1 MKETEDVVAC
11 VVDHGLFLPWAD
23 MLSRGFKKVYYHTP
37 WEKSFPKIGDC
48 VIGDGYERIERIDDF
63 FPIIDK
69 IDLFVF
75 PDIGWNGLQLHLEGC
90 GKPVWGSRMGDE
102 LEIYREH
109 FMDVV
114 GEVGLSL
121 PKFQKIRGLE
131 NLKVF
136 LKNKTDK
143 YLKISKYRGSFET
156 YHWRSWREDE
166 GEMEKWAVRFGPLK
180 NEILF
185 VVVDPIETEIEDG
198 YDGYCVDGKF
208 PDQAFHGIENKD
220 KGYMCAIQDFDTLP
234 EQIKNVN
241 KAFSK
246 KLEEVRYRNNFSTE
260 VRITKDDFFF
270 IDPTCRLG
278 SPPSQVMA
286 EMLSNWCDIVWH
298 GAHGKLVQMQPK
310 AEYGVQTVLNG
321 KSETGCWGV
330 ADFDLDIRQWVKCGN
345 TCEVDGRL
353 CFPPSDEPDTMIGWL
368 VGIGDSFEEAIDHLK
383 ESIGFLPDGVS
394 TNIQSLVELLQ
405 QMDSAEGMD
414 ISFGD
419 GERPEPESVI

>member
-121 PKFQKIRGLE
+121 PKFRKIRGLE
-131 NLKVF
+131 NLKAF
-136 LKNKTDK
+136 LKDKTDR

-166 GEMEKWAVRFGPLK
+166 GEMEKWAVKFGPLK

-185 VVVDPIETEIEDG
+185 TVVDPIKTEIEDG

-234 EQIKNVN
+234 DQIKDVN

-260 VRITKDDFFF
+260 VRITEDDFYF

-298 GAHGKLVQMQPK
+298 GAHGELVQMKPIAK
-310 AEYGVQTVLNG
+310 YGVQTVLNG
-321 KSETGCWGV
+321 KSETGCWGI
-330 ADFDLDIRQWVKCGN
+330 ADFPAEIRQWVKCGN

-353 CFPPSDEPDTMIGWL
+353 CFPPADEPDTMLGWL
-368 VGIGDSFEEAIDHLK
+368 VGIGDSFQEAIDHLK
-383 ESIGFLPDGVS
+383 ENCDLLPDGVS

-405 QMDSAEGMD
+405 QMDSAEDMD